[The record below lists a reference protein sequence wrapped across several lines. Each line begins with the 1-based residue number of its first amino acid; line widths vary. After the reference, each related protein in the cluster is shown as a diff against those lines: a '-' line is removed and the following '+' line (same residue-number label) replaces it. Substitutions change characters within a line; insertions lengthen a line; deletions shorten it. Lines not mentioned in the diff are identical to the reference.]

1 MPVGAGSRPGS
12 RAGDAVASGGA
23 AARPVVASWAMD
35 ELVFGTDGWRALV
48 GDGFTHVA
56 VARAA
61 RAYAAHLKAG
71 GAHLKA
77 GGAHLKAG
85 GAHLKAGGAH
95 LEAGEDRGTVDG
107 ARDRAAGGD
116 LGAGGGGLVLVAHD
130 TRFGGER
137 FAAVA
142 AATLHE
148 EGLEVAWHR
157 GPLPTPVLS
166 FAVRHAGAA
175 GGVMLTASH
184 NPPEY
189 QGFKIKGAYGGTA
202 LDETY
207 RDVAR
212 RVGPAAGAPPPAAA
226 QGLPSFDVRD
236 AYYRQLA
243 GLVDLE
249 ALRRVDGRV
258 VHDAMG
264 GAAGGWMRG
273 FLAWA
278 GARVEVDDLRGA
290 PDPHFDGVSPE
301 PLPANLARTREHL
314 RARPGARFA
323 VCTDGDGDRL
333 AAVLPDG
340 RFFDPHQVF
349 AVLLD
354 LLDRRGGPGAVVK
367 TFTVSR
373 LIERLA
379 EARGRAVRETPV
391 GFKYLVEP
399 LRAGEALIAGEES
412 GGIGVRGHV
421 PERDGILA
429 GLLLLEAEALA
440 GEPLAARF
448 AALEAEADWRHAYER
463 VDLRLDGPGLAARVA
478 EALARDPA
486 SFAGNDVTSVER
498 LDGVKLNLAG
508 HRWVLFRPSGT
519 EPVLRLYVEGPGDDA
534 VAGLVAAARAFVADL

>member
-1 MPVGAGSRPGS
+1 
-12 RAGDAVASGGA
+12 
-23 AARPVVASWAMD
+23 MD

-48 GDGFTHVA
+48 GEGFTHA
-56 VARAA
+56 NVARAA
-61 RAYAAHLKAG
+61 RAYAAQLRDG
-71 GAHLKA
+71 GA
-77 GGAHLKAG
+77 
-85 GAHLKAGGAH
+85 
-95 LEAGEDRGTVDG
+95 
-107 ARDRAAGGD
+107 
-116 LGAGGGGLVLVAHD
+116 GLVLVAHD

-142 AATLHE
+142 AATLRD

-166 FAVRHAGAA
+166 FAVRQLGAA

-189 QGFKIKGAYGGTA
+189 QGFKIKGPYGGTA
-202 LDETY
+202 LDASY

-212 RVGPAAGAPPPAAA
+212 RVAHGGVPLPPPPAAA
-226 QGLPSFDVRD
+226 ANELPSFDVRD
-236 AYYRQLA
+236 AYWRHLA

-249 ALRRVDGRV
+249 ALRRVPGRV

-264 GAAGGWMRG
+264 GAAGGWIRG

-278 GARVEVDDLRGA
+278 GAVVEVDDLRAA
-290 PDPHFDGVSPE
+290 PDPSFDGVSPE
-301 PLPANLARTREHL
+301 PLPVHLARTRAHL

-354 LLDRRGGPGAVVK
+354 LLDRRGGEGAVAK

-373 LIERLA
+373 VVERLA
-379 EARGRAVRETPV
+379 AARGREVRETPV
-391 GFKYLVEP
+391 GFKHLVGA
-399 LRAGEALIAGEES
+399 LRSGEVLIAGEES

-421 PERDGILA
+421 PERDGILN
-429 GLLLLEAEALA
+429 GLLLLEAEAVA
-440 GEPLAARF
+440 GVGLAAVF
-448 AALEAEADWRHAYER
+448 AALEEEARWRHAYQ
-463 VDLRLDGPGLAARVA
+463 RLDLHLGTPGLPGRLAD
-478 EALARDPA
+478 ALAVDPTH
-486 SFAGNDVTSVER
+486 FAEREVTSVER

-508 HRWVLFRPSGT
+508 DRWALFRLSGT
-519 EPVLRLYVEGPGDDA
+519 EPVLRVYLEGPDDEA
-534 VAGLVAAARAFVADL
+534 VAALVAGARAFVTDLEAQTSR